1 MENSLASVGKIYQQ
15 IQKATTPQESK
26 SLEAVASAAKAWAKE
41 QNDYELLVA
50 SMHAWILARRK
61 TTELIQPRIGF
72 SHGNQYVGGNG
83 DVTPLSEF
91 GFTRMQWHRRV
102 KELETAEDD
111 ITAYFDD
118 CIAKQWEPTL
128 FGLKLWRDNGGAHV
142 SYNSGE
148 NEWYTPPEFIMSAVE
163 VFGGIDC
170 DPASSDKANESVQA
184 RTYYTKDNSGL
195 DKANKWAGNV
205 WMNPPYAGS
214 LIGKFIDRY
223 AAEVLEGNI
232 YGIVLVNNATETD
245 WFGKLVSVSN
255 AVVFPSKR
263 IKFIDVN
270 GNATGSPLQGQALL
284 YAGEQAEKF
293 LQEFEKF
300 GWGASW

>member
-61 TTELIQPRIGF
+61 TTELIQPNITHGGNNQGNKDVTLSDYGF
-72 SHGNQYVGGNG
+72 SK
-83 DVTPLSEF
+83 
-91 GFTRMQWHRRV
+91 MQWSRRV

-148 NEWYTPPEFIMSAVE
+148 NEWYTPPEFILSAVE

-170 DPASSDKANESVQA
+170 DPASSDKANEIVQA

-223 AAEVLEGNI
+223 VYEVLEGNI

-255 AVVFPSKR
+255 AVVFTRSR
-263 IKFIDVN
+263 VKFLDPQ
-270 GNATGSPLQGQALL
+270 GNPGAPLQGQALL
-284 YAGEQAEKF
+284 YAGEQAKKF
-293 LQEFEKF
+293 IKEFSKF
-300 GWGASW
+300 GWSAEL